1 MDINQIESVKEEASR
16 YALTSSLLKE
26 ILFELKKRIV
36 EKKDLIMAANK
47 EDIKISK
54 KQIKIKEFLKIIES
68 YENAD
73 YVINSDVRKMIV
85 YKGDPYV
92 TMHVCMQALTQ
103 SNKILIVQNNFM
115 YGVNEIL
122 IKIIDTVFNEY
133 KIFNLINHCNDYDIK
148 SIIDFKKIFD
158 DIIVIGDTTMY
169 QQLIDE
175 DSESKF
181 YPYNNICLYSDNIEF
196 DKLQEAIYIY
206 ANENQYELE
215 VLYGEDIEEVINEV
229 NVNEFADTA
238 ILLTKNEERKELFSV
253 MVENKQVFVN
263 DNPFKQ
269 EVGKIYNYLV

>member
-175 DSESKF
+175 DIESKF